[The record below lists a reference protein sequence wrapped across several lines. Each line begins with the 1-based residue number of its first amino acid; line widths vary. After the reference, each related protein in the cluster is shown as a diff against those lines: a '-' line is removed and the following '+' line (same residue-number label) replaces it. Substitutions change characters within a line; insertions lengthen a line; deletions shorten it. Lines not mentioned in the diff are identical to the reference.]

1 MILAITNNNE
11 KLIRE
16 ICAKY
21 DYDEIEV
28 YTGIKNLQEF
38 SIRELQNLK
47 SFKYLILDITDLKEK
62 DEAIIKSVVAIKSMH
77 KIRIIVMATGY
88 KEGDNLLAK
97 LFKEGIYNFVIGDS
111 YQKQEEEFKK
121 CLSEDGNEYMD
132 AIRFRVEENTNNG
145 KKKIIIKKEF
155 QKLKQ
160 LLTVAIAGTQSH
172 IGTTTQALL
181 LCSFFYERGLKACYV
196 CANNNPDI
204 EELRLN
210 LDKDLTNGM
219 FQYNGIDIYDKN
231 EKISAMA
238 YGYDVYVYDYGVLNN
253 SNLDLF
259 ISNDKRIMVGGSK
272 LWEVKA
278 IFQSFSRL
286 EKLNDVFYI
295 LSHCPIDDRNN
306 LTSNMGKYRKKTFFS
321 EYAPNPF
328 ETNKNA
334 DIFQS
339 IFKDN
344 IEEKSNSLITI
355 EKKGIFD
362 IFKKKNK

>member
-21 DYDEIEV
+21 DFDEIEV

-62 DEAIIKSVVAIKSMH
+62 EDAIIKSVVAIKTMH

-88 KEGDNLLAK
+88 KEGDNILSR

-111 YQKQEEEFKK
+111 YQKQEEELGK
-121 CLSEDGNEYMD
+121 CLSVDGNDYKD
-132 AIRFRVEENTNNG
+132 AIRFRVEENNIKGNN
-145 KKKIIIKKEF
+145 KVIIKKEY

-172 IGTTTQALL
+172 VGTTTQAFL
-181 LCSFFYERGLKACYV
+181 LCEFFNERGLKACYV
-196 CANNNPDI
+196 CANNNTDI

-210 LDKDLTNGM
+210 LNKELNNGM
-219 FQYNGIDIYDKN
+219 FQYCNIDIYDKN

-238 YGYDVYVYDYGVLNN
+238 YGYDVYIYDYGVLTND
-253 SNLDLF
+253 NLDLF
-259 ISNDKRIMVGGSK
+259 ITNDKRIIVGGSK
-272 LWEVKA
+272 LWEIKS
-278 IFQSFSRL
+278 IFQSFM
-286 EKLNDVFYI
+286 KLKKLDDVFYI
-295 LSHCPIDDRNN
+295 LSHCPNDEKNFLI
-306 LTSNMGKYRKKTFFS
+306 SNMGRYKKKTFFS
-321 EYAPNPF
+321 EYSPNPF
-328 ETNKNA
+328 ETNKN
-334 DIFQS
+334 IEMYQT

-344 IEEKSNSLITI
+344 IEEKNNNLVTI
-355 EKKGIFD
+355 ERKGILNLLR
-362 IFKKKNK
+362 KNK

>member
-62 DEAIIKSVVAIKSMH
+62 EDAIIKSVVAIKSMH

-88 KEGDNLLAK
+88 KEGDNLLSR

-111 YQKQEEEFKK
+111 YQKQEEEFGK
-121 CLSEDGNEYMD
+121 CLSKDGNDYKD
-132 AIRFRVEENTNNG
+132 AIRFRVEENNIKGNN
-145 KKKIIIKKEF
+145 KVIIKKEY

-172 IGTTTQALL
+172 IGTTTQAFL
-181 LCSFFYERGLKACYV
+181 LCRFFNERGLKACYV
-196 CANNNPDI
+196 CANNNTDI

-210 LDKDLTNGM
+210 LNKELNNGM
-219 FQYNGIDIYDKN
+219 FQYSNIDIYDKN

-238 YGYDVYVYDYGVLNN
+238 YGYDVYIYDYGVLTND
-253 SNLDLF
+253 NLDLF
-259 ISNDKRIMVGGSK
+259 ITNDKRIIVSGSK
-272 LWEVKA
+272 LWEIQA
-278 IFQSFSRL
+278 IFKSFM
-286 EKLNDVFYI
+286 KLKKLDDVFYI
-295 LSHCPIDDRNN
+295 ISHCPNDEKNFLI
-306 LTSNMGKYRKKTFFS
+306 SNMGKYKKKTFFS

-328 ETNKNA
+328 ETNKN
-334 DIFQS
+334 IEMYQT

-344 IEEKSNSLITI
+344 IEEKNNNLVTI
-355 EKKGIFD
+355 ERRSILSFLR
-362 IFKKKNK
+362 KNK